1 MSARSCLLCG
11 RPLSRWTGTGD
22 EFCSREHRNQYRLRR
37 SMDRLQEANK
47 VASVMRRRES
57 PRPLQA
63 SRLINGGVQESRGFM
78 DAMVGAP
85 PPAVLPQLAPGRLP
99 RMARMAPSG
108 DIVSIPLRSP
118 GSAQPS
124 ACPAPPPVRTTAPV
138 ILPLR
143 VLWTTPGP
151 RCAPP
156 IRGVPS
162 HASAEQSR
170 RRLLWNAWQTAL
182 RPVRK
187 PMPRIEPPRVYPAA
201 ESARPSS
208 FGTASAAAKGRALR
222 VSLSAGF
229 RIPEWKLRPVL
240 LHGPAATEMTWPGL
254 RPLQSEPFGPAASAS
269 VAGLAP
275 HDIMGVPELRIPAAP
290 LPIHSTV
297 FHWPEA
303 MKISVNHKN
312 PETTHRSN
320 VIPFTTSEEYSL
332 KERSYEYR
340 D

>member
-11 RPLSRWTGTGD
+11 RSLSRWNGSGD

-57 PRPLQA
+57 PRPLET
-63 SRLINGGVQESRGFM
+63 SRLINVGVQESRGFM
-78 DAMVGAP
+78 DAT
-85 PPAVLPQLAPGRLP
+85 LATSQAAALP
-99 RMARMAPSG
+99 RLTVARPLAARMAPS
-108 DIVSIPLRSP
+108 DQVVAIPLSSRGTANQSL
-118 GSAQPS
+118 
-124 ACPAPPPVRTTAPV
+124 CPAPPPIRSTSPT

-143 VLWTTPGP
+143 VLQHTPGP

-156 IRGVPS
+156 IRGVAS
-162 HASAEQSR
+162 HASSEQTR
-170 RRLLWNAWQTAL
+170 RRVLWSVWQTSL

-187 PMPRIEPPRVYPAA
+187 PMPRVDPPPVYPAA
-201 ESARPSS
+201 ENARISS
-208 FGTASAAAKGRALR
+208 FGTPAAAAKGRALR

-229 RIPEWKLRPVL
+229 RIPEWKLRPVMFR
-240 LHGPAATEMTWPGL
+240 GPAAAEMTWPGL
-254 RPLQSEPFGPAASAS
+254 HPLQSEPFGPAAAAS
-269 VAGLAP
+269 VAGLP
-275 HDIMGVPELRIPAAP
+275 PNNILGTLEMRVPAAP
-290 LPIHSTV
+290 EPIHPTV

-303 MKISVNHKN
+303 MRISVNFKN
-312 PETTHRSN
+312 PETAHRSN
-320 VIPFTTSEEYSL
+320 VVPFTTSEEYSA